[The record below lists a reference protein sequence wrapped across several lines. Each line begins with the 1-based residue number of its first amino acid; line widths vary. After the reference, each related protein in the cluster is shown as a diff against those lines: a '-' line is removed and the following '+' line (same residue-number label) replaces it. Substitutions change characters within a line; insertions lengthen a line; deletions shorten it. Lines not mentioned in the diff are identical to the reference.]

1 MTPFIEFLFGPSS
14 NYISSCN
21 EDDEFLYCPDAVIAV
36 PAGLPWWIW
45 LILVL
50 FILLLGICVVLL
62 FLSLNNALLDT
73 DLTLRYTKQ
82 GFMHLFY
89 IGASTRTEWCV
100 DPWCQVLDF
109 EIAVKL
115 TIFLFSSCADGAEKP
130 SEGCKM
136 TVTAGA
142 GFAMSSLMAIIAAIL
157 LLICEFFTV
166 QCQFRRFLNF
176 GIGMYFCLVFFCK
189 SLKPFVNDLDTL
201 NKLIS

>member
-1 MTPFIEFLFGPSS
+1 VTPLRHRICIQVQV
-14 NYISSCN
+14 YISSCN

-50 FILLLGICVVLL
+50 FILLLGICVILL

-73 DLTLRYTKQ
+73 DLIQL
-82 GFMHLFY
+82 
-89 IGASTRTEWCV
+89 
-100 DPWCQVLDF
+100 LDF

-115 TIFLFSSCADGAEKP
+115 TVFLFSSCADGAEKP

-157 LLICEFFTV
+157 LLICEFLYSQMPILKITQNWHSIV
-166 QCQFRRFLNF
+166 L
-176 GIGMYFCLVFFCK
+176 LFCK

>member
-1 MTPFIEFLFGPSS
+1 MI
-14 NYISSCN
+14 
-21 EDDEFLYCPDAVIAV
+21 
-36 PAGLPWWIW
+36 
-45 LILVL
+45 
-50 FILLLGICVVLL
+50 LL

-73 DLTLRYTKQ
+73 DL
-82 GFMHLFY
+82 
-89 IGASTRTEWCV
+89 S
-100 DPWCQVLDF
+100 QVLDF

-157 LLICEFFTV
+157 LLICELPYS
-166 QCQFRRFLNF
+166 QMPILKIIQNWHLNV
-176 GIGMYFCLVFFCK
+176 LLFCK